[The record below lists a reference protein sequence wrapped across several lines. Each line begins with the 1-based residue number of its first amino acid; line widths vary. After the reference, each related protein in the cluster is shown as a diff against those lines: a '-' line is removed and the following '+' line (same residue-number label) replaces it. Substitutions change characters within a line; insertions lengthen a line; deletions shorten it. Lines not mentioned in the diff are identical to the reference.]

1 MQGGVRRGNDLL
13 PRYNT
18 HGHGRGKG
26 VWLTTPMKKIILYVM
41 LLFTVF
47 VVLQTIGI
55 GKENE
60 HIEYELERAG
70 GSSGINRDALGSQM
84 DVSDAMIEKA
94 GSAAADPVPAAADVA
109 PVAAAAAAA
118 AGAGAGSGS
127 DKALDRVSDKSGDKG
142 NAPAVGVGAGSVD
155 NSKEEK
161 KDVSNSAPIAA
172 KNAQKSR
179 NGVGNDI
186 KADKQGGKGI
196 DKKAQEIKEAAPYK
210 KGD

>member
-94 GSAAADPVPAAADVA
+94 GSAASDPVPAAAD
-109 PVAAAAAAA
+109 
-118 AGAGAGSGS
+118 
-127 DKALDRVSDKSGDKG
+127 SGDKG

-161 KDVSNSAPIAA
+161 KDLSNSAPIAA